1 MKPVGIRQRS
11 GTKEELRKWR
21 QTADSCSAS
30 FIHYRHLPQRF
41 TENANAFR
49 INRLILYN
57 KGINQQIC
65 SSQEEIIMIRRSSE
79 KTTITKPAPFDG
91 VGEITVRNLLNGPEE
106 MEQKGRVFCHTTVHP
121 GSEIGLH
128 THKGDAETYY
138 ILSGHGTYNDNG
150 KITDVQP
157 GDVYYCG
164 EGQCHSIKAID
175 EPIEMIALILYTTK

>member
-1 MKPVGIRQRS
+1 
-11 GTKEELRKWR
+11 
-21 QTADSCSAS
+21 
-30 FIHYRHLPQRF
+30 
-41 TENANAFR
+41 
-49 INRLILYN
+49 
-57 KGINQQIC
+57 
-65 SSQEEIIMIRRSSE
+65 MIRRSSE

-91 VGEITVRNLLNGPEE
+91 DGEITVRNLLNGPEE

-150 KITDVQP
+150 RITDVQP